1 MFALLV
7 LVPAAMSTI
16 LFGVIRQ
23 SEVLDGKPHI
33 TAVIS
38 GVHRNASSSFSDGVF
53 HPRVCLG
60 RVFSE

>member
-33 TAVIS
+33 TA
-38 GVHRNASSSFSDGVF
+38 HMYA
-53 HPRVCLG
+53 LG
-60 RVFSE
+60 CRHW